1 MPAPT
6 PGSPVKRASVK
17 DVAQAAGVSVATV
30 SRSFNLPQTVR
41 PELRERVFATAEH
54 LGYSPN
60 PSAKAL
66 RLQRTRIVGAVFP
79 SMNHGI
85 YAQML
90 NGFQTELSREGYLTV
105 LVTVGFDNTNIHDP
119 VRRLVEHGAEALMI
133 VGQIED
139 RRLVAYLER
148 TRIPVVCTYSKLPDN
163 PFLTVGVDNYD
174 AVQRMVAYL
183 HGLGHR
189 EFAMICGRTQTN
201 DRQRARRQAFIDAM
215 ASLRIDSPLRI
226 FEAPDHTSTD
236 FAAGVTRALHTEHP
250 EVTALVCTSDMYGI
264 AAIHTAQKMGLD
276 VPRDL
281 SITGFDSQGVSAL
294 TSPELTTIAVPG
306 LQMGQQAAHSILLAM
321 NGDTPVRHID
331 LEIPLVI
338 RESCGPPPYNR
349 SFSETRPT

>member
-6 PGSPVKRASVK
+6 TRPLVKRASVK
-17 DVAQAAGVSVATV
+17 DVARAADVSVATV
-30 SRSFNLPQTVR
+30 SRSFNLPHTVR
-41 PELRERVFATAEH
+41 PELRERVFEMAER

-90 NGFQTELSREGYLTV
+90 NGFQTEMSREGYLTV

-139 RRLVAYLER
+139 ERLVTYLQR
-148 TRIPVVCTYSKLPDN
+148 AQIPVVCTYSKLPDN
-163 PFLTVGVDNYD
+163 PFPTVGVDNYE
-174 AVQRMVAYL
+174 AVQRIVTYL
-183 HGLGHR
+183 YELGHR
-189 EFAMICGRTQTN
+189 EFAMICGRTQAN
-201 DRQRARRQAFIDAM
+201 DRQRARRQAFVDTL
-215 ASLRIDSPLRI
+215 ASLQIDSPQRI
-226 FEAPDHTSTD
+226 FEAPDHTSAE
-236 FAAGVTRALHTEHP
+236 FAAAVVQTLHTNHP
-250 EVTALVCTSDMYGI
+250 EVTALVCTSDMSGI
-264 AAIHTAQKMGLD
+264 AAIHTAQKMGLH

-294 TSPELTTIAVPG
+294 TSPELTTIAVPA

-321 NGDTPVRHID
+321 NGDTPLRHID
-331 LEIPLVI
+331 LEVPLVI
-338 RESCGPPPYNR
+338 RESCGPPQT
-349 SFSETRPT
+349 TRPAAVQY